1 MVWGFLLRSARLS
14 LGYMRLVW
22 GRMLLSAHLILG
34 VIYPVGFFIYFLN
47 ISLVCEKPVP
57 ASQQAPAFLFL
68 QPGSMWYVM

>member
-1 MVWGFLLRSARLS
+1 MVTFSGWLASGWGYID
-14 LGYMRLVW
+14 GLVW
-22 GRMLLSAHLILG
+22 GWVMPSTHLILG

>member
-1 MVWGFLLRSARLS
+1 MPST
-14 LGYMRLVW
+14 
-22 GRMLLSAHLILG
+22 HLILG